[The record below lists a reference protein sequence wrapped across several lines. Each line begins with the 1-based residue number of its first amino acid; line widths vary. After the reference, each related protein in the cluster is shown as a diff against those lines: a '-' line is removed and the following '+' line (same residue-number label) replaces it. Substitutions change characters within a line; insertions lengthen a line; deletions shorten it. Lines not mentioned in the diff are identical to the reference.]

1 MSRLSTP
8 PFAKALSRVVRI
20 VVGLAILG
28 AGFGIAAMLVAT
40 RPTPPRAVRPE
51 PTLQVRT
58 LLATADDVPR
68 RWRGYG
74 TARAMNT
81 ARIPAQVAGVVV
93 ERPASVEPG
102 MPIGGEADLA
112 LARLPSDPGALL
124 ARLRETSSGAL
135 LVRIDPSDYLARLES
150 ALQQASAT
158 QAQIAS
164 LDVQSARLAE
174 MLALSR
180 DERQIQQR
188 ELARAIAAN
197 EQGGGN
203 ETEIE
208 RRRTAVLVAQR
219 SETNLL
225 EQLDLIEPRRSEL
238 LARLR
243 DQRAAAEL
251 ARLNLA
257 RTVVTSP
264 IAGTIQEVM
273 ARPGEW
279 LPAGAAVAQ
288 VTDLSRVEV
297 PLRLPIAAAAAVA
310 VGDRA
315 DLRTDSA
322 EPRAWSGK
330 VVRIAPEADPQTRT
344 FTAFVEVE
352 QDPGS
357 ASPLLPGQFVVG
369 AVRTG
374 RTERVML
381 VPRRAVED
389 DHVYVAAT
397 AEDPDG
403 RSLHVARR
411 IPVSVLFHIVG
422 DMPDLDPVET
432 QWSALRIGER
442 LRLGD
447 PVIVSNLDDLHEGL
461 LVGLG
466 SAPVRAAAGEPPA
479 GHAAPGPTP

>member
-1 MSRLSTP
+1 
-8 PFAKALSRVVRI
+8 
-20 VVGLAILG
+20 
-28 AGFGIAAMLVAT
+28 
-40 RPTPPRAVRPE
+40 
-51 PTLQVRT
+51 
-58 LLATADDVPR
+58 
-68 RWRGYG
+68 
-74 TARAMNT
+74 MNT

-102 MPIGGEADLA
+102 MPIGSEADLA
-112 LARLPSDPGALL
+112 GAASRVIPALL

-219 SETNLL
+219 SETDLL

-357 ASPLLPGQFVVG
+357 ASPLLPGQFVAAPSARAGPSGSCSV
-369 AVRTG
+369 
-374 RTERVML
+374 
-381 VPRRAVED
+381 RAVED
-389 DHVYVAAT
+389 DHVT
-397 AEDPDG
+397 SAEDRTDVSRPA
-403 RSLHVARR
+403 S
-411 IPVSVLFHIVG
+411 VSVLFHIVG
-422 DMPDLDPVET
+422 DSRTSISRDPVE
-432 QWSALRIGER
+432 LRIGER
-442 LRLGD
+442 RRGD
-447 PVIVSNLDDLHEGL
+447 PVIVALDDLHGPAGRWAARSGPRRRAARGCRPGADAEPGVV
-461 LVGLG
+461 LVNRGVVPTSGCWRSSGSGSLRLNLRREFFPRRRPGVTGALPGASPDEIERSLVIKIEDG
-466 SAPVRAAAGEPPA
+466 SAA
-479 GHAAPGPTP
+479 